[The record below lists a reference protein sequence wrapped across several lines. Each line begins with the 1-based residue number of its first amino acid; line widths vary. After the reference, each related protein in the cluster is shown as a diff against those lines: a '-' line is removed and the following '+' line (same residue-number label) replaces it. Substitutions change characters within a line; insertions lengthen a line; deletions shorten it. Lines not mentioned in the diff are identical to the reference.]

1 MREFRLDWFG
11 EHMDV
16 ESGVGEAASTEVS
29 REEGMED
36 ESMCEDE
43 EENDGEDVDD
53 KDTDKESESSS
64 SSTHKALALPAAT
77 LTGAT
82 TFIAGLSRASWETG
96 RMVSLDDSL

>member
-11 EHMDV
+11 EHRDV

-29 REEGMED
+29 HEEGMED
-36 ESMCEDE
+36 ESMHEDE

-64 SSTHKALALPAAT
+64 SSTQESPCSTCCYSDRCHHLH
-77 LTGAT
+77 
-82 TFIAGLSRASWETG
+82 SWAEQSKLG
-96 RMVSLDDSL
+96 DREDGFLG